1 MTMNQKVKGFSNT
14 LEHRPEHLWSKSSV
28 KIGQSHRRS
37 SEVKRSNWSFLVLG
51 VAMHVLGQIFLLQR
65 ARNMTIKHFL
75 LNTFY
80 APPVINALRKLNNYL
95 IISYD
100 ALQNCSVI
108 VEHSFIVMTDVSTYI
123 TLQ

>member
-1 MTMNQKVKGFSNT
+1 MTMNQKVKGVPNT

-37 SEVKRSNWSFLVLG
+37 SEVKRSNWSFRVLG
-51 VAMHVLGQIFLLQR
+51 VAIHVFRSDVLQR

-80 APPVINALRKLNNYL
+80 APACYKL
-95 IISYD
+95 I
-100 ALQNCSVI
+100 
-108 VEHSFIVMTDVSTYI
+108 EKT
-123 TLQ
+123 